1 MKKVITI
8 LCTFLMLFTF
18 RTITYAE
25 ENTIQIATDSKEYQ
39 KGDTVKVIVK
49 TSNAEDLYSVDL
61 SMNYSIEYLQ
71 LISAK
76 FDVFNEM
83 GSNVGNGTDR
93 YLLSILG
100 KDKGVNGEVKIGE
113 FEFKALKTGTTEVT
127 LPSTIFVNSKEE
139 KVEGIKANSLS
150 LNITEK
156 PQVVNV
162 ESITLNTNKY
172 RLKVGEEYK
181 LIQTILPKN
190 ASNKNVS
197 WTSSNDSIVEVK
209 DGYIKGIKE
218 GKALITVTAEDGNKT
233 AVCSVEVY
241 KENTNNNGNGGNN
254 NGGNGSNDQPG
265 EQEPSKNTDI
275 GKLPQTG
282 KYNYFPII
290 GLGMIVLGVI
300 IKKHN

>member
-18 RTITYAE
+18 RTITFAE

-49 TSNAEDLYSVDL
+49 TSNAKDLYSVDL

-83 GSNVGNGTDR
+83 GSKVGNGTDR

-113 FEFKALKTGTTEVT
+113 FEFKALKTGNTKIT

-150 LNITEK
+150 INIIEK

-172 RLKVGEEYK
+172 RLKVGEGYK

-190 ASNKNVS
+190 ASNKNVR
-197 WTSSNDSIVEVK
+197 WTSSNNSIVEVK

-218 GKALITVTAEDGNKT
+218 GKALITVTTEDGNKT

-241 KENTNNNGNGGNN
+241 KDNSNNNGNGGNN
-254 NGGNGSNDQPG
+254 GGNGSSDQPG
-265 EQEPSKNTDI
+265 EQEPGKNTDI